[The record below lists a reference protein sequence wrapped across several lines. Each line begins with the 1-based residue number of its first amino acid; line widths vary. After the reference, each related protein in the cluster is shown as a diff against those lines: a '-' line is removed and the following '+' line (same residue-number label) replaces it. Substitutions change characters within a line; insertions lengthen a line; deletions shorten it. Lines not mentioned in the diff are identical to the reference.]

1 MGQLSL
7 STLPINLD
15 RGSALPLYQQVQRQ
29 ISQFI
34 LGAKLAPGTR
44 LPAGR
49 DLAIRLGVNRATVA
63 NAYDGLASEG
73 LVRSHVGQGTFVLD
87 SAEPQHAK
95 TLTWPISRAME
106 AAGRHLLSE
115 TPPSEHPDPIDFA
128 SLIPDEELFPIE
140 PFRKTV
146 NAVLRSQGK
155 RLLQYGAVPGYPP
168 LRRYIAERLA
178 ERKVQAT
185 PEQVLIVNGSQQGL
199 DLVFRALV
207 NPGDTVVVESPT
219 YTAVLPVLAQYQA
232 RVVGI
237 PMTERGMD
245 RQALEAALASRPV
258 RLIYTMPTFHNPTGI
273 TMDLA
278 SRRTLLNLAGRY
290 GVPIVEDDFDSELRF
305 HGEALPPIKALDVG
319 GSVLYLGTFSK
330 GLFPGLRLGWIVAP
344 PELVGVLGRAKMF
357 TDYHTSQL
365 LQAAVLEFCER
376 GHYKDHL
383 RNLARVNGKKSQL
396 LVKAMV
402 DYFPEGVSWTE
413 PEGGYA
419 FWVTLPRHLSSE
431 ILLAEAARGGVL
443 FSPGSQFFTNGE
455 GQQFLRLSI
464 SRVPTDRI
472 EEGAQRLGKLIER
485 YITKEPQQS
494 PQSAGEPVFHI

>member
-1 MGQLSL
+1 MGQSSSL
-7 STLPINLD
+7 TITLD
-15 RGSALPLYQQVQRQ
+15 RSSEVPLYQQVQSQ
-29 ISQFI
+29 IAQLI
-34 LGAKLAPGTR
+34 VAGKLAPGAR
-44 LPAGR
+44 LPASR
-49 DLAIRLGVNRATVA
+49 DLAQGLGVNRATIA
-63 NAYDGLASEG
+63 SAYDGLAAEG

-87 SAEPQHAK
+87 STEPQHAK
-95 TLTWPISRAME
+95 TWTWPLSRAME
-106 AAGRHLLSE
+106 AAGRHLLPE
-115 TPPSEHPDPIDFA
+115 APPNEHPDPIDFA

-146 NAVLRSQGK
+146 NTVLRRQGK
-155 RLLQYGAVPGYPP
+155 QLLQYGPVPGYPP
-168 LRRYIAERLA
+168 LRRYIAEQLA
-178 ERKVQAT
+178 ERKVEAT
-185 PEQVLIVNGSQQGL
+185 AEHVLIVNGSQQGL

-207 NPGDTVVVESPT
+207 NPGDTVAVESPT
-219 YTAVLPVLAQYQA
+219 YTAILPLLAQYQA
-232 RVVGI
+232 RVLGI

-245 RQALEAALASRPV
+245 RQALEVALASRPV

-290 GVPIVEDDFDSELRF
+290 GVPMVEDDFDSELRF
-305 HGEALPPIKALDVG
+305 DGRALPPIKALDVG
-319 GSVLYLGTFSK
+319 GTVLYLGTFSK

-344 PELVGVLGRAKMF
+344 PELVRILGRAKML

-376 GHYKDHL
+376 GHYEVHL
-383 RNLARVNGKKSQL
+383 RNLARVNRKKSQL
-396 LVKAMV
+396 LVKAMA
-402 DYFPEGVSWTE
+402 DYFPEDVSWTE

-431 ILLAEAARGGVL
+431 ILLAEGARAGVL
-443 FSPGSQFFTNGE
+443 FSPGSQFFTDGE

-464 SRVPTDRI
+464 SRVPADRI
-472 EEGAQRLGKLIER
+472 EEGVQRLGKLIER
-485 YITKEPQQS
+485 YMTREPQRS